1 MCGSGCCS
9 NECRDVG
16 VSDVCELWRLVVL
29 SLLVFFLELA
39 DFGTGSR
46 RRLMVGFGSVRVCGA
61 APTHTEQGH
70 VVNVNG
76 N

>member
-1 MCGSGCCS
+1 MCGSGCS
-9 NECRDVG
+9 NECRDVC
-16 VSDVCELWRLVVL
+16 VSSVCELWIFVVL
-29 SLLVFFLELA
+29 SVLVVFLVLA

-46 RRLMVGFGSVRVCGA
+46 CRLRLGCGSVRVCGA

>member
-1 MCGSGCCS
+1 MCGSGCS

-16 VSDVCELWRLVVL
+16 VSSGCELWIFVVL
-29 SLLVFFLELA
+29 SVLVVFLVLV

-46 RRLMVGFGSVRVCGA
+46 CRLMVGFGSVRVCGA

-70 VVNVNG
+70 VVKVNG

>member
-1 MCGSGCCS
+1 MCGSGCS

-16 VSDVCELWRLVVL
+16 VSTGCELWIFVVL
-29 SLLVFFLELA
+29 SVLVVFLVLV
-39 DFGTGSR
+39 DFGTCSR
-46 RRLMVGFGSVRVCGA
+46 CRLMVGFGSVRVCGA

>member
-1 MCGSGCCS
+1 MCGSGCS

-16 VSDVCELWRLVVL
+16 VSSVCELWIFVVL
-29 SLLVFFLELA
+29 SVLVVFLVLA

-46 RRLMVGFGSVRVCGA
+46 CRLMVGFGSVRVCGA